1 MVATTTYGLEKPTV
15 GASTSTWGGILNS
28 DLDLLD
34 DLLDGTVAIAPNLST
49 LKIGGVA
56 VSSTAAELNL
66 LDGLLATT
74 VELNY
79 VGGVTSSIQTQLDT
93 IAANGTFAAP
103 TLGSVITI
111 TGGTQSWTVTAG
123 AENLTFAYNGVN
135 VMRVDGSGNLVVTGN
150 IETAGTIS

>member
-1 MVATTTYGLEKPTV
+1 MANTPVYNLEKPTV
-15 GASTSTWGGILNS
+15 GASSNTWGGILNS

-34 DLLDGTVAIAPNLST
+34 GILDN
-49 LKIGGVA
+49 
-56 VSSTAAELNL
+56 
-66 LDGLLATT
+66 
-74 VELNY
+74 
-79 VGGVTSSIQTQLDT
+79 IQTQVT
-93 IAANGTFAAP
+93 SKAAISGATLTGATLTSPTLTSPISTSP

>member
-15 GASTSTWGGILNS
+15 GASTSTWGGILND

-56 VSSTAAELNL
+56 VSSTAAELN
-66 LDGLLATT
+66 
-74 VELNY
+74 Y
-79 VGGVTSSIQTQLDT
+79 VSGVTSSIQTQLDT
-93 IAANGTFAAP
+93 IAANGTFVDPTLTSP

>member
-56 VSSTAAELNL
+56 VSSTAAELN
-66 LDGLLATT
+66 
-74 VELNY
+74 Y
-79 VGGVTSSIQTQLDT
+79 VSGVTSSIQTQLDT
-93 IAANGTFAAP
+93 IAANGTFVDPTLTSP

-123 AENLTFAYNGVN
+123 AANLTFAYNGVN

>member
-56 VSSTAAELNL
+56 VSSTAAELN
-66 LDGLLATT
+66 
-74 VELNY
+74 Y
-79 VGGVTSSIQTQLDT
+79 VSGVTSSIQTQLDT
-93 IAANGTFAAP
+93 IAANGTFVDPTLTSP

-111 TGGTQSWTVTAG
+111 TGGTQNWTVTAG

>member
-56 VSSTAAELNL
+56 ISSTAA
-66 LDGLLATT
+66 
-74 VELNY
+74 ELNY
-79 VGGVTSSIQTQLDT
+79 VGGVTSSIQAQLDT
-93 IAANGTFAAP
+93 IAANGTFATP

>member
-79 VGGVTSSIQTQLDT
+79 VGGVTSSIQTQIDDILT
-93 IAANGTFAAP
+93 AP

>member
-1 MVATTTYGLEKPTV
+1 MAVTTTYGLEKPTV
-15 GASTSTWGGILNS
+15 GASTSTWGGILND

-49 LKIGGVA
+49 LKINGVA
-56 VSSTAAELNL
+56 VTSTSN
-66 LDGLLATT
+66 
-74 VELNY
+74 ELNY

-93 IAANGTFAAP
+93 ITANNTFVDSILTSP

>member
-1 MVATTTYGLEKPTV
+1 MAVTTTYGLEKPTV
-15 GASTSTWGGILNS
+15 GASTSTWGGILND

-49 LKIGGVA
+49 LKINGVA
-56 VSSTAAELNL
+56 VTSTSN
-66 LDGLLATT
+66 
-74 VELNY
+74 ELNY

-93 IAANGTFAAP
+93 ITANNTFVDSILTSP

-123 AENLTFAYNGVN
+123 AANLTFAYNGVN

>member
-1 MVATTTYGLEKPTV
+1 MANTPVYNLEKPTV
-15 GASTSTWGGILNS
+15 GASTSTWGGILND

-34 DLLDGTVAIAPNLST
+34 GILDN
-49 LKIGGVA
+49 
-56 VSSTAAELNL
+56 
-66 LDGLLATT
+66 
-74 VELNY
+74 
-79 VGGVTSSIQTQLDT
+79 IQTQVT
-93 IAANGTFAAP
+93 GKAALAGATLTGATLTGP

>member
-1 MVATTTYGLEKPTV
+1 MAVTTTYGLEKPTV
-15 GASTSTWGGILNS
+15 GASTSTWGGILND

-49 LKIGGVA
+49 LKINGVA
-56 VSSTAAELNL
+56 VTSTSN
-66 LDGLLATT
+66 
-74 VELNY
+74 ELNY

-93 IAANGTFAAP
+93 IAANGTFVDPTLTSP

-123 AENLTFAYNGVN
+123 AANLTFAYNGVN
-135 VMRVDGSGNLVVTGN
+135 VMRVDGSGNFVVTGN

>member
-1 MVATTTYGLEKPTV
+1 MAVTTTYGLEKPTV
-15 GASTSTWGGILNS
+15 GASTSTWGGILND

-49 LKIGGVA
+49 LKINGVA
-56 VSSTAAELNL
+56 VTSTSN
-66 LDGLLATT
+66 
-74 VELNY
+74 ELNY

-93 IAANGTFAAP
+93 ITANNTFVDSILTSP

-123 AENLTFAYNGVN
+123 ATNLTFAYNGVN